1 MRLLWTLT
9 IIAWFAVLGAAAVEA
24 FLMPTPPSS
33 REIVS
38 NLPKQ
43 VSVSPRMII
52 GATFPA
58 SLTVWEGEQRTT
70 LAASGDYQ
78 RIRPI
83 LFADVAV
90 YEVAGY
96 LDSPLNGS
104 TLEMLES
111 IWRDDGR
118 KAYLLR
124 FLIPCPGW
132 QLRKAVHDEISR
144 SFDDVPIAEH
154 QETIERLL
162 RRFEGGASM
171 GDVFYLVRLPGS
183 RVYLGV
189 RDEANLEL
197 ITDSPVLARAIWRM
211 WAGPTAEPGRSGLV
225 KRLAKTVP

>member
-1 MRLLWTLT
+1 MRLIWTLT
-9 IIAWFAVLGAAAVEA
+9 IAAWLAVLVAAAVEA

-33 REIVS
+33 REVLS
-38 NLPKQ
+38 DMPKQ
-43 VSVSPRMII
+43 VSLLPRII
-52 GATFPA
+52 VGTAFPE
-58 SLTVWEGEQRTT
+58 SLTVWEGAQSTA

-96 LDSPLNGS
+96 LESPPNGS

-162 RRFEGGASM
+162 KRFEGGASM
-171 GDVFYLVRLPGS
+171 GDVFYLVRLPGN

-225 KRLAKTVP
+225 KRLAKSNP